1 MGKGAR
7 TTLQGGSMDFDI
19 RPAEPEEMGQL
30 GLMASYSYGGAFG
43 DGEDNISASGTRPE
57 WTLCAFDPAATNDQG
72 QMLMATSFAA
82 FPFTIRANGR
92 AMAMA
97 GISVVGTRPEYRRRG
112 LVRRIMTQAFAQQ
125 RDRGQS
131 IAGLWAS
138 QAAIYQRY
146 GFAPAGL
153 NRNYAVDTA
162 DIVFLDS
169 NQPLLPVT
177 RHGPAEVLEPLREV
191 YRAFI
196 ADRTGYIH
204 RGKSLWLN
212 SVLSEE
218 GGNAVDGPV
227 YVALAGTVQEP
238 RGYVVYTLRA
248 GQVAHRA
255 RPQEIKIRDLA
266 YLDMAAYQSLWQ
278 FLSRHDLVGRVA
290 WPNAPMDDP
299 AQAMLAEPRMLHTQD
314 TEATWWRVVD
324 APRALA
330 QRGYGHASSLVLEIA
345 GDDLAPWNNGR
356 WQLQTSGDVDQD
368 SQVSVSQRTPDVRVS
383 MRALA
388 GLLSGMYSAQT
399 LANWG
404 MLSGSPEGIAVANQT
419 FMTNHAPHCPDH
431 Y

>member
-1 MGKGAR
+1 
-7 TTLQGGSMDFDI
+7 MDFDI
-19 RPAEPEEMGQL
+19 RPAQPEEMGQL

-57 WTLCAFDPAATNDQG
+57 WTLCAFDPGATTEQG
-72 QMLMATSFAA
+72 QVLMATSFAA

-112 LVRRIMTQAFAQQ
+112 LVRRIMTQAFADQ

-131 IAGLWAS
+131 VAGLWAS

-153 NRNYAVDTA
+153 NRGYAIDVA
-162 DIVFLDS
+162 DIQLQDS
-169 NQPLLPVT
+169 VPEPLIVS
-177 RHGPAEVLEPLREV
+177 RHRPAEALDAIREI
-191 YRAFI
+191 YKTFI

-212 SVLSEE
+212 SVLSED
-218 GGNAVDGPV
+218 GANSADGPV
-227 YVALAGTVQEP
+227 YVALAGSIQAP

-248 GQVAHRA
+248 AQVPHRA
-255 RPQEIKIRDLA
+255 RPQEIKVRDMA
-266 YLDMAAYQSLWQ
+266 FLDMPACHSLWQ
-278 FLSRHDLVGRVA
+278 FLARHDLVGRVA

-299 AQAMLAEPRMLHTQD
+299 AQAMMAEPRMLHTQD
-314 TEATWWRVVD
+314 TEATWWRLVD
-324 APRALA
+324 VPRALA
-330 QRGYGHASSLVLEIA
+330 QRGYNRQARLVVEVH

-356 WQLQTSGDVDQD
+356 WLLQTAGDAGEE
-368 SQVSVSQRTPDVRVS
+368 SKVSTTELNPDITLS
-383 MRALA
+383 IRALS
-388 GLLSGMYSAQT
+388 GLFSGMYSAQT

-404 MLSGSPEGIAVANQT
+404 MLSGQPEGISTASGVFAT
-419 FMTNHAPHCPDH
+419 KYGPHCPDH